1 MSRNGRTTTR
11 RRDMKYRLITAL
23 TLALVVGVAGPAMAK
38 GQGGP
43 GQAEI
48 S

>member
-1 MSRNGRTTTR
+1 
-11 RRDMKYRLITAL
+11 MKYRLITAL